1 MDIFH
6 SGSRFEPTV
15 QIESGK
21 LRMFDFSVSS
31 LFSQAIPPLKKK
43 GTLPS
48 YRFNKFQSNDFPVP
62 PNCLLRV
69 SNKNN

>member
-21 LRMFDFSVSS
+21 LRMFDFSD
-31 LFSQAIPPLKKK
+31 LFSI
-43 GTLPS
+43 
-48 YRFNKFQSNDFPVP
+48 FPG
-62 PNCLLRV
+62 N
-69 SNKNN
+69 SST

>member
-21 LRMFDFSVSS
+21 LRMFDFSD
-31 LFSQAIPPLKKK
+31 LFSI
-43 GTLPS
+43 
-48 YRFNKFQSNDFPVP
+48 FPDSLEGP
-62 PNCLLRV
+62 GNR
-69 SNKNN
+69 STGIY

>member
-21 LRMFDFSVSS
+21 LRIFDFSD
-31 LFSQAIPPLKKK
+31 LFSI
-43 GTLPS
+43 
-48 YRFNKFQSNDFPVP
+48 FPVYS
-62 PNCLLRV
+62 
-69 SNKNN
+69 SNYVKRYSPLVPVL

>member
-21 LRMFDFSVSS
+21 LRMFDFSD
-31 LFSQAIPPLKKK
+31 LFSIIP
-43 GTLPS
+43 GNSST
-48 YRFNKFQSNDFPVP
+48 
-62 PNCLLRV
+62 
-69 SNKNN
+69 